1 MNLVEIR
8 SCLSSDLSLKLKL
21 DGTTKPSSVLVVIY
35 GLEPK
40 ILMTKKSEILKL
52 HAGQISFPGGK
63 WDEKDKDLL
72 ETAIRETR
80 EEINLEIKP
89 EQIMGQLKPVTTRNS
104 GYMITPFIAVI
115 DNLSILKQNL
125 EIDTI
130 LHIPLIPFL
139 KTLADDKDPNHQ
151 SIEEMY
157 TFNFKDFLV
166 WGASARILK
175 QIFDILK
182 KNNIIQD
189 F

>member
-1 MNLVEIR
+1 
-8 SCLSSDLSLKLKL
+8 
-21 DGTTKPSSVLVVIY
+21 
-35 GLEPK
+35 
-40 ILMTKKSEILKL
+40 
-52 HAGQISFPGGK
+52 
-63 WDEKDKDLL
+63 
-72 ETAIRETR
+72 
-80 EEINLEIKP
+80 
-89 EQIMGQLKPVTTRNS
+89 MGQLKPVTTRNS

-115 DNLSILKQNL
+115 DNLPTLKQNL

-157 TFNFKDFLV
+157 TFNFKDYLV